1 MPMYQKL
8 GDVPRKRHIQ
18 FRDNGTL
25 LNEEVFGL
33 EGFSGNESILY
44 HLQSPV
50 RIRELGAFEPIV
62 RDEWVPEAHAH
73 RHLGTYDA
81 TPEGGDAVSA
91 RHLLMW
97 NQDVEISIA
106 RPTAGMDFFYRN
118 GEGDEVI
125 FVHEGSGTLETI
137 FGDLPYREGDYVV
150 IPRGTTYRFANGGPE
165 RHLVFESP
173 GLIEIPRRYRN
184 DYGQLMEH
192 APFYHRDIHPPTE
205 LQTHRDRGE
214 HHVKVRVRDGYQT
227 YVLDYHP
234 FDVVGWD
241 GYVYPWTFNIDD
253 FEPITGRIHMPPP
266 SHQTFEGRNFVICSF
281 CPRKLDFDPLAIPI
295 PYVHSNVNS
304 EEMIYYVSGN
314 FSSRKAVDVG
324 SITLHPSGIP
334 HGPHPGLAEKSI
346 GLTETHEL
354 AVMCDTF
361 HPLRLTTFARDLDD
375 GTYAFSWYEEPGVA
389 TADEDPAGVT
399 SHL

>member
-1 MPMYQKL
+1 MPFYQRL
-8 GDVPRKRHIQ
+8 GEVPRKRHIQ
-18 FRDNGTL
+18 FRDNGL
-25 LNEEVFGL
+25 LLTEEVFGL

-44 HLQSPV
+44 HLQSPCRV
-50 RIRELGAFEPIV
+50 REIGAFEPIE
-62 RDEWVPEAHAH
+62 RDEWVPECHAH
-73 RHLGTYDA
+73 RHLRTWDVPPAGD
-81 TPEGGDAVSA
+81 EIGG
-91 RHLLMW
+91 RRLLMW
-97 NQDVEISIA
+97 NEDVEISLC
-106 RPTAGMDFFYRN
+106 RPAETMDSFYRN
-118 GEGDEVI
+118 GEGDEVV
-125 FVHEGSGTLETI
+125 FVHEGKGTLETI
-137 FGDLPYREGDYVV
+137 FGNVPYRDGDYVV
-150 IPRGTTYRFANGGPE
+150 IPRGTTYRFAPEGPQ

-184 DYGQLMEH
+184 HYGQLLEH
-192 APFYHRDIHPPTE
+192 APYYHRDIHPPTE
-205 LQTHRDRGE
+205 LQTHREKGDFV
-214 HHVKVRVRDGYQT
+214 VKVRVRDGYQT

-241 GYVYPWTFNIDD
+241 GYVYPWTFSIHD

-266 SHQTFEGRNFVICSF
+266 AHQTFEGHNFVICSF

-295 PYVHSNVNS
+295 PYHHSNVNS

-324 SITLHPSGIP
+324 SVTLHPSGIP

-346 GLTETHEL
+346 GMTETHEL

-361 HPLRLTTFARDLDD
+361 RPLRLTTFARGLDD
-375 GTYAFSWYEEPGVA
+375 GTYAYSWYEEPGAA
-389 TADEDPAGVT
+389 TTTDDDPAGVT

>member
-1 MPMYQKL
+1 MYQRL

-25 LNEEVFGL
+25 LTEEVFGL

-44 HLQSPV
+44 HVQSPCRV
-50 RIRELGAFEPIV
+50 QELGEFVPIE
-62 RDEWVPEAHAH
+62 RDEWVPDAHAH
-73 RHLGTYDA
+73 RHLRTWDVE
-81 TPEGGDAVSA
+81 PRGDEITG
-91 RHLLMW
+91 RRLLMW
-97 NQDVEISIA
+97 NQDVEISLC
-106 RPTAGMDFFYRN
+106 RPAERMDAFYRN

-150 IPRGTTYRFANGGPE
+150 VPRGTTYRFAVEGPQ

-184 DYGQLMEH
+184 EYGQLLEH
-192 APFYHRDIHPPTE
+192 APYYHRDIHPPTE
-205 LQTHRDRGE
+205 LQTHRGSGE
-214 HHVKVRVRDGYQT
+214 QVVKVRVRDGYQT

-241 GYVYPWTFNIDD
+241 GYVYPWTFNISD

-266 SHQTFEGRNFVICSF
+266 SHQTFQGRNFVICSF

-295 PYVHSNVNS
+295 PYHHSNVNS

-314 FSSRKAVDVG
+314 FSSRKAIEIG
-324 SITLHPSGIP
+324 SVTLHPSGIP
-334 HGPHPGLAEKSI
+334 HGPHPGLAEKAI
-346 GLTETHEL
+346 GMAETHEL

-361 HPLRLTTFARDLDD
+361 HPLRLTTFSRDLDD
-375 GTYAFSWYEEPGVA
+375 GTYAYSWYEEPSA
-389 TADEDPAGVT
+389 ASQDEDPAGVT